1 MSDRA
6 ATQLQALINRSIPL
20 SEAMGYEIRALDARA
35 ITVEAPLAPNINIHG
50 TGFAG
55 SQYALGI
62 LAAWG
67 LCAHMI
73 ALAGLDAE
81 LVVVE
86 ANIRYRLPVTG
97 DIVCHCAVTESAR
110 RTFIDE
116 LTRKGRSRLNLR
128 VEIGANPAAVID
140 ATMHAR
146 LR

>member
-1 MSDRA
+1 MSDED

-20 SEAMGYEIRALDARA
+20 SAAMGYRISKLDARV

-73 ALAGLDAE
+73 AQAGLDAE

-86 ANIRYRLPVTG
+86 ASIRYRLPVTG
-97 DIVCHCAVTESAR
+97 DITCHCAVTESAR
-110 RTFIDE
+110 RTFIE
-116 LTRKGRSRLNLR
+116 ALKGKGRSRLTLR
-128 VEIGANPAAVID
+128 VEIGTDAAAVID

>member
-1 MSDRA
+1 MSDSS
-6 ATQLQALINRSIPL
+6 ATQLQALINRTIPL
-20 SEAMGYEIRALDARA
+20 SAAMGYRISTLDARS

-73 ALAGLDAE
+73 AQAGLDAE

-97 DIVCHCAVTESAR
+97 DIVCHCAVTEAAR
-110 RTFIDE
+110 RTFIGA
-116 LTRKGRSRLNLR
+116 LTGKSRSRLTLR
-128 VEIGANPAAVID
+128 VEIGADSAAVID